1 MMYVVR
7 RLPESWSRIS
17 VFLFLKSKQNLKKS
31 QNLMSVKAYNHFSKK
46 QNKKKEKVGVAT
58 HPKSSNKEL
67 CRRHFEKFAFCLNE
81 VIEVAGLE

>member
-1 MMYVVR
+1 
-7 RLPESWSRIS
+7 
-17 VFLFLKSKQNLKKS
+17 
-31 QNLMSVKAYNHFSKK
+31 MSVKAYNHFSKK

-81 VIEVAGLE
+81 VIEVAALE

>member
-1 MMYVVR
+1 
-7 RLPESWSRIS
+7 
-17 VFLFLKSKQNLKKS
+17 
-31 QNLMSVKAYNHFSKK
+31 MSVKAYNHILEK

-81 VIEVAGLE
+81 VIEVAALE